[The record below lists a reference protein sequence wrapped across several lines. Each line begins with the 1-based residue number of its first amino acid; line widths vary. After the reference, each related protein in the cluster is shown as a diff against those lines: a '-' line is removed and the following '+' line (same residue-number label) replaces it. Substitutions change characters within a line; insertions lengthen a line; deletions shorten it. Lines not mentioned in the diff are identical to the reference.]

1 MQTNI
6 FSEVVQGRPGSRC
19 IKQNT
24 ITVGSDN
31 PGFFLQNTPSY
42 YQPHILQ
49 SDKEVNFLP
58 SFQIHPLYK
67 TDEFKI
73 LLKNIWNLLLD
84 LAFFFLLGI
93 KRELVLSPP
102 HTKDSQNK
110 TRVQKQ
116 QTRVLTNLFSTSS
129 HKRNK
134 QKNTVHQTTIKKS
147 YSSICHL
154 LILSRR

>member
-19 IKQNT
+19 IKHNT

-31 PGFFLQNTPSY
+31 PGFFLQSTPSY

-58 SFQIHPLYK
+58 SFFQIHPLYK

-84 LAFFFLLGI
+84 LAFFF
-93 KRELVLSPP
+93 
-102 HTKDSQNK
+102 
-110 TRVQKQ
+110 
-116 QTRVLTNLFSTSS
+116 F
-129 HKRNK
+129 
-134 QKNTVHQTTIKKS
+134 
-147 YSSICHL
+147 
-154 LILSRR
+154 

>member
-84 LAFFFLLGI
+84 LAFFFSSRNK
-93 KRELVLSPP
+93 KRASTVSP
-102 HTKDSQNK
+102 
-110 TRVQKQ
+110 
-116 QTRVLTNLFSTSS
+116 S
-129 HKRNK
+129 HKGQSK
-134 QKNTVHQTTIKKS
+134 
-147 YSSICHL
+147 
-154 LILSRR
+154 